1 MSKHRSANQ
10 FPSYQQQQPDM
21 PQPEKPKKK
30 HTGLK
35 ITAGIAAVLLI
46 AAACT
51 STDDDEA
58 TSSASETTS
67 AQPTDTLTTTGNT
80 PEPDTT
86 TTDDP
91 EPETTTAPEP
101 ETDDT
106 YMDDPDNA
114 PDAMTDATATGHT
127 LTFEAATSDGST
139 GSVTYVSEDFN
150 IVQHAD
156 MAMPW
161 TETIDGIDSKWDALG
176 ANMSVQQ
183 NGSGEVTCKM
193 IWNGEVVSENTST
206 GPYSIATCSLPSN
219 L

>member
-1 MSKHRSANQ
+1 MSKHRSTND
-10 FPSYQQQQPDM
+10 FPSYQQPQPDM

-67 AQPTDTLTTTGNT
+67 AQPTDTLTTTGNA

-86 TTDDP
+86 GSDP
-91 EPETTTAPEP
+91 EPTTDAPEP
-101 ETDDT
+101 TAPAEQETSTDD
-106 YMDDPDNA
+106 
-114 PDAMTDATATGHT
+114 TATGHT
-127 LTFEAATSDGST
+127 LTFEAHTSDGST

-156 MAMPW
+156 MPMPW
-161 TETIDGIDSKWDALG
+161 TETIDGIGSKWDALG

-183 NGSGEVTCKM
+183 NGSGEVTCRVL
-193 IWNGEVVSENTST
+193 WDGEVVSENTST
-206 GPYSIATCSLPSN
+206 GAYSIATCSLPSD

>member
-80 PEPDTT
+80 PE
-86 TTDDP
+86 TDAPGSDP
-91 EPETTTAPEP
+91 EPTTDAPETTAPDEQ
-101 ETDDT
+101 ETSTDD
-106 YMDDPDNA
+106 
-114 PDAMTDATATGHT
+114 TGHT
-127 LTFEAATSDGST
+127 LTFEAETSDGST

>member
-1 MSKHRSANQ
+1 MSKHRSTND
-10 FPSYQQQQPDM
+10 FPSYQQPQPDM

-51 STDDDEA
+51 NTDDDEA
-58 TSSASETTS
+58 TSSDSETTS

-80 PEPDTT
+80 PE
-86 TTDDP
+86 TDAPGSDP
-91 EPETTTAPEP
+91 EPTTDAPETTAPAEQ
-101 ETDDT
+101 ETSTDD
-106 YMDDPDNA
+106 
-114 PDAMTDATATGHT
+114 TATGHT

-150 IVQHAD
+150 IIQHAD

-206 GPYSIATCSLPSN
+206 GAYSIATCSLPSD

>member
-1 MSKHRSANQ
+1 MSKHRSANE
-10 FPSYQQQQPDM
+10 FPSYQEPQPDM

-67 AQPTDTLTTTGNT
+67 AQPTDTLTTTGNAPT
-80 PEPDTT
+80 PDTT
-86 TTDDP
+86 TANDPEPTADAP
-91 EPETTTAPEP
+91 EPETTQ
-101 ETDDT
+101 DDT
-106 YMDDPDNA
+106 PA
-114 PDAMTDATATGHT
+114 VTGHT
-127 LTFEAATSDGST
+127 LTFEASTSDGST
-139 GSVTYVSEDFN
+139 GMVTYVAEDFN
-150 IVQHAD
+150 IVQHSD

-161 TETIDGIDSKWDALG
+161 SETVTDITSDWDVIG

-183 NGSGEVTCKM
+183 NGSGEVTCLM
-193 IWNGEVVSENTST
+193 TWDGEVVSENTST